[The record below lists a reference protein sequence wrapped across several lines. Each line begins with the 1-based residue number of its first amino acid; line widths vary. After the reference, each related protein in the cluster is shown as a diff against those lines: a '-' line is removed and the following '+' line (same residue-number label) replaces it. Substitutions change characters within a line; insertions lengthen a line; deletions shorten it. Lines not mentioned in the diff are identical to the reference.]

1 MRVYVEREKE
11 RARGLCKER
20 THIRVEAGE
29 FEICRAGR
37 SAGAPGRMLRVRD
50 APQGEFPLLWRLRS
64 FLLRFSTDWM
74 RPANIMEE
82 NQVYSTSIDLKIRF
96 KITVTSRLVFYQKT
110 RYRGLAELTC
120 KINQHSSHDLHGTQG
135 LSCTLKALHTAVPA
149 GL

>member
-1 MRVYVEREKE
+1 MCAYMSRERKREREAFV
-11 RARGLCKER
+11 RNGL
-20 THIRVEAGE
+20 IRVEAGE

-37 SAGAPGRMLRVRD
+37 SAGAPGRMLRVRG